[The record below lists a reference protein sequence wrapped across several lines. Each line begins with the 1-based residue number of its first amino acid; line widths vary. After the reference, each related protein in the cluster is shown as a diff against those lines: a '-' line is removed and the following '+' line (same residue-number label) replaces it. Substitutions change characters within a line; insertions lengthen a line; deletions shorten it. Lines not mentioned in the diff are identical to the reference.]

1 MYQCSHI
8 NCTWSSDDHRALG
21 GHKRSHVVYGAEGA
35 ALRGEELAAGGHEAA
50 GDLGDEEEE
59 GGEEEVVEEEEE
71 EEEED
76 SEEEE
81 ESEEE
86 LEELDGGGSDG
97 EDVDEAG
104 DAGLAALAAKAAA
117 PVQAAADADIE
128 AANAGL
134 RWLSLRQE
142 YEKYQLEQLAKPNA
156 TRNAIFSAKVAE
168 MGLSQANSHE
178 VRGITLDMMRSC
190 EDPHCTCSNHT
201 AKIWG
206 ATRRATA
213 EGRLVTADAL
223 GAVLFVEKT
232 RTDAK
237 LGKDAMGLQLPSILF
252 SLRHF
257 LERTARSVCH
267 AAGSF
272 LYLDGTTQ
280 FKDSGGCSEMQQT
293 ELVLQGAANAHAVWN
308 ASAAKPLLCERAAE
322 LGYSNVLLVPMGY
335 SACEDATLGTTRTSV
350 DLVQWRL
357 SILAPHCMNHDH
369 FVSVG
374 GLLTKPNFSENVLP
388 PKNDAWAAAAY
399 AKSLAA
405 GYGMDELL
413 RWDAEGLLI
422 VDRFP
427 GLSLQPPEG
436 ERWLFILSPYL
447 AGISGDLQG
456 IYKSYALKGSGKAAA
471 CPFCLVPHNE
481 FNCDACLHPERWR
494 NDVAERVARLQVAF
508 NSSKDVATQKR
519 AAEELWT
526 VHGIHAAFTAS
537 KRISSPHVSR
547 DSARKGSTSRPNPFC
562 AVRMSAETKL
572 KM

>member
-1 MYQCSHI
+1 MRLVALLSVFMYQCSHI
-8 NCTWSSDDHRALG
+8 NCLWRSDNHRALG
-21 GHKRSHVVYGAEGA
+21 GHIRSHVVYGAEGA
-35 ALRGEELAAGGHEAA
+35 ALRGGKLAAGGRKAA
-50 GDLGDEEEE
+50 GDLARSGDEEGVGEE
-59 GGEEEVVEEEEE
+59 VMEEEEVSEEKQE
-71 EEEED
+71 
-76 SEEEE
+76 SEEEQE
-81 ESEEE
+81 CEEEQESEEE

-97 EDVDEAG
+97 EDDEDVDEAG

-117 PVQAAADADIE
+117 PVQAAADADISV
-128 AANAGL
+128 ANAGL
-134 RWLSLRQE
+134 HWLSIRQD
-142 YEKYQLEQLAKPNA
+142 YEKYQLTQLANPNA
-156 TRNAIFSAKVAE
+156 TRNAIFSAQVVG
-168 MGLSQANSHE
+168 MGLSRAKAHE
-178 VRGITLDMMRSC
+178 VRRITLDIMGSC

-206 ATRRATA
+206 ATRRAKA

-223 GAVLFVEKT
+223 GAVLFVEKN

-237 LGKDAMGLQLPSILF
+237 LGKDALGLELPSIIF

-257 LERTARSVCH
+257 LERMARSVCH
-267 AAGSF
+267 AAGTF
-272 LYLDGTTQ
+272 LYLDGNTQ
-280 FKDSGGCSEMQQT
+280 FMDSGGCSELQQT
-293 ELVLQGAANAHAVWN
+293 ELVLQGATNAHVAWD
-308 ASAAKPLLCERAAE
+308 ASAAKPLLCKRAAE

-335 SACEDATLGTTRTSV
+335 SACEDATLGTTRTNV

-427 GLSLQPPEG
+427 GLSVQPPEG

-471 CPFCLVPHNE
+471 CPFAWCRTTSSTVMH
-481 FNCDACLHPERWR
+481 ACTRNGGEMMLLSAWR
-494 NDVAERVARLQVAF
+494 ASELRLTTAKMLQRKKGQQR
-508 NSSKDVATQKR
+508 SCGR
-519 AAEELWT
+519 
-526 VHGIHAAFTAS
+526 FTAS
-537 KRISSPHVSR
+537 TRR
-547 DSARKGSTSRPNPFC
+547 
-562 AVRMSAETKL
+562 
-572 KM
+572 